1 MTREE
6 RFCGRCD
13 ALGLDAGT
21 RTTLRRVLVEGVPPA
36 QAARE
41 FGLRLGTLQT
51 ALRRY
56 RRRVE
61 AEEEP
66 VPPPGPPAAGD
77 TPWALLSWRQ
87 RAVMLVGVIQGPAA
101 SRGAI
106 LDPEE
111 GDRDA
116 VHGRALC
123 VEDVETLL
131 RNWWALK
138 G

>member
-1 MTREE
+1 MTRKET
-6 RFCGRCD
+6 FAAHCD

-21 RTTLRRVLVEGVPPA
+21 RSTLRRVLVEGVPPA

-56 RRRVE
+56 RKRVL

-66 VPPPGPPAAGD
+66 PPPGPPVASDA
-77 TPWALLSWRQ
+77 PWALLSWRQ
-87 RAVMLVGVIQGPAA
+87 RAVMLLDAMRGPSA